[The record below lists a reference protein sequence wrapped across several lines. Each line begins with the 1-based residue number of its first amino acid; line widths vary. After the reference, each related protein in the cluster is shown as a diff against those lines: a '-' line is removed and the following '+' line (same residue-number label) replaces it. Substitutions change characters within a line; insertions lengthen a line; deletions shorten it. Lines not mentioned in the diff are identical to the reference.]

1 MDVKEDD
8 NVCIVCWREI
18 HVYAIGLC
26 DHPVCHECST
36 RMRVLCRKSECPICR
51 RNLPKV
57 IFVKEARPFEELNR
71 RLYPV
76 DAHPQVCFEDDQVR
90 QAYRALLENR
100 CKYCPPGTKRPVFA
114 SFGMLRTH
122 VRREHHRTYC
132 DLCVEHLKIFP
143 GERTAYSKKD
153 LCRHLHSGDLEDTSH
168 KGHPLCQF
176 CDVRYFDHDELY
188 RHLRREHYY
197 CHFCGDDYRLQY
209 YRNYEYLREHFRQ
222 EHFLCEEGDCRN
234 ETFTAAF
241 RSEIDLKAHR
251 AQHHNRSMTK
261 AQAKQARTLDLEFSI
276 APRAGVSGNH
286 EEGGHTRRLP
296 RHGGHQR
303 PNRSSALP
311 QNNREEQPPRGP
323 PSTAQ
328 RPAERQAQTPDL
340 TWEAPPPVDYHCDKE
355 FPQLGGEGAG
365 PGTGPFLP
373 TPYSSRRPEQ
383 VNFDSV
389 DEFPSLNP
397 SAPPPRPASA
407 VPRARPPAARA
418 SSSAKPQSNGPAK
431 GGQEDRNNNAG
442 GNPDSRRNGG
452 ANVTVRLVQP
462 PPAASQPS
470 AAACARDGSKAHS
483 SARGPPKPAFEEDFP
498 ALASRVVPRM
508 SAASAT
514 PAEAGSSS
522 RQQIKTKKKKA
533 DEPKRADPQARKLAP
548 VVDGDPP
555 ATESSAVEP
564 SALDP
569 AASAPKPSVATDDA
583 ANGTNATDNL
593 LQLISAARKGN
604 ATHPQ
609 PSGGESSD
617 SEEDERRALSQKDF
631 PHLNGRTTAAP
642 PGFRKP
648 KPPPGFARPGADR
661 SRPPDVSLAPSVPQA
676 PQYTQPARFQQRN
689 LELIVEIQKS
699 LAGDQFGR
707 FKALSGAFRRGTLS
721 AADYF
726 SHCLELFGAEERF
739 LAVFPELLFL
749 LPDIRKQRELMATY
763 NARRKACG
771 ASTGA
776 LPKGAAVQLLVCATC
791 QQVLS
796 ADDFRSHRTLHDP
809 A

>member
-1 MDVKEDD
+1 
-8 NVCIVCWREI
+8 
-18 HVYAIGLC
+18 
-26 DHPVCHECST
+26 
-36 RMRVLCRKSECPICR
+36 
-51 RNLPKV
+51 
-57 IFVKEARPFEELNR
+57 
-71 RLYPV
+71 
-76 DAHPQVCFEDDQVR
+76 
-90 QAYRALLENR
+90 
-100 CKYCPPGTKRPVFA
+100 
-114 SFGMLRTH
+114 
-122 VRREHHRTYC
+122 
-132 DLCVEHLKIFP
+132 
-143 GERTAYSKKD
+143 
-153 LCRHLHSGDLEDTSH
+153 
-168 KGHPLCQF
+168 
-176 CDVRYFDHDELY
+176 
-188 RHLRREHYY
+188 
-197 CHFCGDDYRLQY
+197 
-209 YRNYEYLREHFRQ
+209 
-222 EHFLCEEGDCRN
+222 
-234 ETFTAAF
+234 
-241 RSEIDLKAHR
+241 
-251 AQHHNRSMTK
+251 
-261 AQAKQARTLDLEFSI
+261 
-276 APRAGVSGNH
+276 
-286 EEGGHTRRLP
+286 
-296 RHGGHQR
+296 
-303 PNRSSALP
+303 
-311 QNNREEQPPRGP
+311 
-323 PSTAQ
+323 
-328 RPAERQAQTPDL
+328 
-340 TWEAPPPVDYHCDKE
+340 
-355 FPQLGGEGAG
+355 
-365 PGTGPFLP
+365 
-373 TPYSSRRPEQ
+373 
-383 VNFDSV
+383 
-389 DEFPSLNP
+389 
-397 SAPPPRPASA
+397 
-407 VPRARPPAARA
+407 
-418 SSSAKPQSNGPAK
+418 
-431 GGQEDRNNNAG
+431 
-442 GNPDSRRNGG
+442 
-452 ANVTVRLVQP
+452 
-462 PPAASQPS
+462 
-470 AAACARDGSKAHS
+470 
-483 SARGPPKPAFEEDFP
+483 
-498 ALASRVVPRM
+498 M

-548 VVDGDPP
+548 IVDGDPP